1 MYNNKMNLPTATN
14 EYILRVEA
22 PESNLMLQKYL
33 DDTGWEYIED
43 GGEIHGDPYH
53 IDRTFV
59 TKIYG
64 LKYSTVN
71 QHI

>member
-1 MYNNKMNLPTATN
+1 
-14 EYILRVEA
+14 
-22 PESNLMLQKYL
+22 MLQKYL

-59 TKIYG
+59 VKIYG